1 MRHPVLEVIGA
12 GVRYRKR
19 LGWRHGDEHW
29 ALHHADL
36 SLYHGEAVG
45 VVGGNGAGKSTLLQ
59 LLAGILAPDRGRVVN
74 HGVRVSLLA
83 LQLGFIPHLSGRDN
97 IILSGMLLGLR
108 RRAITARMTEIIDF
122 SELQDSIDDPVH
134 TYSAGMRARLG
145 FAIAFQVEPD
155 ILLIDEVL
163 GVGDAAFHRKSSKAM
178 REKILARDKTVVLVS
193 HQAAVLREL
202 CDRAV
207 WMDHGVTRAAGRVDE
222 ILNLYES
229 GGEDASRG

>member
-1 MRHPVLEVIGA
+1 MSRPVLEVVSA

-19 LGWRHGDEHW
+19 LGWRSAEEHW
-29 ALHHADL
+29 ALRRADL
-36 SLYHGEAVG
+36 CLYHGEAVG

-74 HGVRVSLLA
+74 HGVSVSLLA

-97 IILSGMLLGLR
+97 ALISGMLLGLGR
-108 RRAITARMTEIIDF
+108 REIAAKLDAIIAF
-122 SELQDSIDDPVH
+122 SELEECIDDPIH

-155 ILLIDEVL
+155 VLLIDEVL
-163 GVGDAAFHRKSSKAM
+163 GVGDAAFHHKSSKAM
-178 REKILARDKTVVLVS
+178 REKILAGDKTVVLVS

-207 WMDHGVTRAAGRVDE
+207 WLERGETCATGSVDE
-222 ILNLYES
+222 VLKQYEQ
-229 GGEDASRG
+229 GNRVLR

>member
-1 MRHPVLEVIGA
+1 MSRPVLEIVSA

-19 LGWRHGDEHW
+19 LGWRHAEEHW
-29 ALHHADL
+29 ALRRADL
-36 SLYHGEAVG
+36 CLYHGEAVG
-45 VVGGNGAGKSTLLQ
+45 VIGGNGAGKSTLLQ

-74 HGVRVSLLA
+74 HGVSVSLLA

-97 IILSGMLLGLR
+97 ALISGMLLGLGR
-108 RRAITARMTEIIDF
+108 REIAARLDAIIAF
-122 SELQDSIDDPVH
+122 SELEDCIDDPIH

-155 ILLIDEVL
+155 VLLIDEVL

-178 REKILARDKTVVLVS
+178 REKILARDKTVVLVT
-193 HQAAVLREL
+193 HNPAVMREL

-207 WMDHGVTRAAGRVDE
+207 WMDRGETRAAGPVAE
-222 ILNLYES
+222 ILTRYDRAGRNPPH
-229 GGEDASRG
+229 G